1 MATLA
6 LDYLLQEQIY
16 KTDSNTLISKYSNI
30 GANINKGPT
39 PRSLFYEAAKR
50 NPGKYGQFLFYSLGS
65 FDNLVDPYYRS
76 ESVSYNKR
84 VSSIGS
90 KNPSAGMLV
99 RETMANEEVVNKST
113 QELKGLVSGTTFM
126 GNIIGG
132 LSAPYYWKDFL
143 YCKYYGTIPNN
154 YMITLRRFPTPV
166 LDNMSIPEAI
176 KGTDSYHKEG
186 AGRPVAQAITWFGG
200 NTGNSLNSLLS
211 FSSGLNWSSRE
222 QEQIKTQQGYSKGLF
237 SDDGVGPMSLIGFTL
252 DKLNSTL
259 GDSYKA
265 AGKITQG
272 LTIATDPS
280 ETVTRAMKAKGL
292 RDKTKD
298 KGEGAGVMSE
308 YAWTS
313 LDVVRKTMVR
323 DIGLPFSW
331 DSLSVVFEYELASV
345 GEVNSKAAMLDILA
359 NLLSIGTNYGN
370 FLTPD
375 VRYDAGKDTFP
386 AINFPG
392 GNAGLEAYYR
402 DPVKWFV
409 DFSSQIGNVVSGAGT
424 NNTQDDNSKVDDVRT
439 KLSTILQESGNDPNK
454 LKEKFQSLK
463 DEVGSSIGRLIRLAV
478 TGEYISSYVPP
489 VSLLTGAPVGEW
501 HLTIGNPC
509 NPIAM
514 LGNLICTGVKID
526 FTESLGPD
534 DFPTGLK
541 ATFTLQHGRERE
553 KGEIESIFNRGD
565 GRLYQSS
572 LPTSAS
578 AVSFAS
584 FGDVNGNVLSEYY
597 KNSYLE
603 GSSWQKGQGPAQE
616 AANLLGFQ

>member
-30 GANINKGPT
+30 GANPIKGPT
-39 PRSLFYEAAKR
+39 PKSLFYEAAKR

-84 VSSIGS
+84 VSSIAS

-99 RETMANEEVVNKST
+99 RETMGNEEVVNKST
-113 QELKGLVSGTTFM
+113 KELKGLVSGMTFT

-166 LDNMSIPEAI
+166 LDNMSVPEAI
-176 KGTDSYHKEG
+176 KGTDSFHKEG

-200 NTGNSLNSLLS
+200 NTGNSLTSLLS
-211 FSSGLNWSSRE
+211 FSSGIAWGPRE
-222 QEQIKTQQGYSKGLF
+222 QESVKTQQGYSKGLF
-237 SDDGVGPMSLIGFTL
+237 SDDGRGPMSLIGVSL
-252 DKLNSTL
+252 DKLNSNL
-259 GDSYKA
+259 GSGYKA
-265 AGKITQG
+265 VTAIAKG
-272 LTIATDPS
+272 LTLATDPS
-280 ETVTRAMKAKGL
+280 ETVTKAMKAKEL
-292 RDKTKD
+292 RDKAKD
-298 KGEGAGVMSE
+298 NKDNMMSE

-313 LDVVRKTMVR
+313 LDVVRKTQVR
-323 DIGLPFSW
+323 EIGLPFNW

-375 VRYDAGKDTFP
+375 VRYDAGAETFP

-402 DPVKWFV
+402 DPVKWFI
-409 DFSSQIGNVVSGAGT
+409 DYSSEIGNIVSGTGT
-424 NNTQDDNSKVDDVRT
+424 NNAEDENKKVDDIRV
-439 KLSTILQESGNDPNK
+439 KLSNILQESGNDPNK
-454 LKEKFQSLK
+454 LKERFQDIK
-463 DEVGSSIGRLIRLAV
+463 NEVGGSIGRLIRLAV
-478 TGEYISSYVPP
+478 TGDYLSSYVAPL
-489 VSLLTGAPVGEW
+489 SLLTGAPVGEW

-514 LGNLICTGVKID
+514 IGNLVCSGVKID
-526 FTESLGPD
+526 FSESLGPD

-553 KGEIESIFNRGD
+553 KGEIESIFNRGN

-572 LPTSAS
+572 LSTSAS

-597 KNSYLE
+597 KNSYLD
-603 GSSWQKGQGPAQE
+603 GDSWRKGQGPAQE